1 MSARIATTSYFSAA
15 PNSHRQ
21 RSACLQQQ
29 AHAPA
34 GKHAA
39 TVSWHSNESCQG
51 CSMGKRWMI
60 LNEFFFSYRPVES
73 QSIRLRLCQCLEGA
87 TSHANIVEPWA
98 PGGQLAARKR
108 EARFWVWGI
117 KFKNNPKHKF
127 FLLHVRH
134 RVLSL
139 SAFLPFAFFESS
151 TVTQSKSCTARLP
164 VGTTV
169 SWMFSD
175 RVMLGTKASEY
186 RPLRMLVSEQT
197 WGATLEKQV
206 RQCAA
211 EKLEVLTP
219 GVLKVKGY
227 LTNASL
233 LPRPLDSFLL
243 DTECH
248 ATAAIG

>member
-1 MSARIATTSYFSAA
+1 
-15 PNSHRQ
+15 
-21 RSACLQQQ
+21 
-29 AHAPA
+29 
-34 GKHAA
+34 
-39 TVSWHSNESCQG
+39 
-51 CSMGKRWMI
+51 
-60 LNEFFFSYRPVES
+60 
-73 QSIRLRLCQCLEGA
+73 
-87 TSHANIVEPWA
+87 
-98 PGGQLAARKR
+98 
-108 EARFWVWGI
+108 
-117 KFKNNPKHKF
+117 
-127 FLLHVRH
+127 
-134 RVLSL
+134 
-139 SAFLPFAFFESS
+139 
-151 TVTQSKSCTARLP
+151 
-164 VGTTV
+164 
-169 SWMFSD
+169 
-175 RVMLGTKASEY
+175 MLGTKASEY